1 MKTVLLCVVSSLL
14 VPHSAW
20 AQHVHGSS
28 PYTDFMSREIKAIS
42 AEQMDE
48 YFSGKG
54 MGLALAAELNGYPG
68 PLHVLEHAEVLGLDA
83 RQVEAITAIRD
94 SMQREAIAIGQSIV
108 QRERELDSAFRS
120 GSIDNTKLAT
130 LTSELGSLQGR
141 LRDVHLKAHLV
152 VRDLL
157 STEQITHYQRVR
169 GYVQ

>member
-14 VPHSAW
+14 VPCSAW

-28 PYTDFMSREIKAIS
+28 PYTDFISREIKAIS
-42 AEQMDE
+42 AEQMEE

-68 PLHVLEHAEVLGLDA
+68 PLHVLEHADVLNLDS
-83 RQVEAITAIRD
+83 RQLEAVTAIRD
-94 SMQREAIAIGQSIV
+94 SMQREAIAIGESIV
-108 QRERELDSAFRS
+108 QQERTLDSAFQG
-120 GSIDNTKLAT
+120 GSIDDATLAT
-130 LTSELGSLQGR
+130 LTSEIGDLQGR
-141 LRDVHLKAHLV
+141 LRDVHLRAHLV

-157 STEQITHYQRVR
+157 STEQIEHYQRVR

>member
-28 PYTDFMSREIKAIS
+28 PYTAFMSREIKAIS
-42 AEQMDE
+42 AEQMEE

-68 PLHVLEHAEVLGLDA
+68 PLHVLEHADALGLDA
-83 RQVEAITAIRD
+83 RQVEAVTAVRD
-94 SMQREAIAIGQSIV
+94 SMQREAIAIGHAIV
-108 QRERELDSAFRS
+108 QRERALDDAFQG
-120 GSIDNTKLAT
+120 GSIDEARLAAM
-130 LTSELGSLQGR
+130 TSEIGDLQGR
-141 LRDVHLKAHLV
+141 LRDVHLRAHLV
-152 VRDLL
+152 VKALL
-157 STEQITHYQRVR
+157 SSEQIGHYQRVR

>member
-1 MKTVLLCVVSSLL
+1 MKTVMLYVVSSLL

-20 AQHVHGSS
+20 APHVHGSS

-42 AEQMDE
+42 AEQMEE

-68 PLHVLEHAEVLGLDA
+68 PVHVLEHADVLDLDA
-83 RQVEAITAIRD
+83 QQLDGVTAIRD

-108 QRERELDSAFRS
+108 QRERELDSAFRG
-120 GSIDNTKLAT
+120 GSIDDTKLAT
-130 LTSELGSLQGR
+130 LTSEIGNLQGR

-152 VRDLL
+152 VKELL
-157 STEQITHYQRVR
+157 STEQIGHYQRVR

>member
-1 MKTVLLCVVSSLL
+1 MKTALLCVASILL

-42 AEQMDE
+42 AEQMEE

-68 PLHVLEHAEVLGLDA
+68 PLHVLEHSAVLGLDA
-83 RQVEAITAIRD
+83 RQLEAVTALRD

-108 QRERELDSAFRS
+108 EQERALDSAFRG
-120 GSIDNTKLAT
+120 GSIDTTRLAR
-130 LTSELGSLQGR
+130 LTSEIGRLQGS
-141 LRDVHLKAHLV
+141 LRDVHLRAHLV
-152 VRDLL
+152 VKELL
-157 STEQITHYQRVR
+157 STEQVEHYQRLR